1 MKLGS
6 EEHKNL
12 FCRFFIYTHKVF
24 KPADV
29 IWPQLDDAEIKKLA
43 DRPQWNQT
51 LLAKR
56 QIQKR
61 FNAYAEKVKDLLL
74 REAIALKAYE
84 EGRQGDLLEDFLRNY
99 QIPFED
105 PSEDSLP
112 DNLEEEY
119 LRTGL
124 EECIDS
130 FFGFGFLEVAK
141 IQNLFP
147 APLLKALEPFMEEE
161 ARHILFYQN
170 WLFYERYR
178 RPFPQQAWHYF
189 TSLRV
194 SFSVCLGRLSN
205 VPRYGIQ
212 SLQQLKTVLREGTKV
227 SFRFF
232 IELCLKENKRLL
244 APYDRRLVRP
254 KLVPTL
260 AGFFRYFL

>member
-29 IWPQLDDAEIKKLA
+29 PWPQLDDAEIKKLA
-43 DRPQWNQT
+43 DWPQWNQT
-51 LLAKR
+51 LKAKR
-56 QIQKR
+56 QIQKK

-74 REAIALKAYE
+74 REAIALQAYE
-84 EGRQGDLLEDFLRNY
+84 EGRQADLLENFLKYY
-99 QIPFED
+99 QIPFQNNSD
-105 PSEDSLP
+105 DSLP
-112 DNLEEEY
+112 ADLEEEY
-119 LRTGL
+119 LRTGV

-130 FFGFGFLEVAK
+130 FFGFGFFEVAK
-141 IQNLFP
+141 TRNLFP
-147 APLLKALEPFMEEE
+147 AQLLKALEPFMEEE

-178 RPFPQQAWHYF
+178 RPFPQQAWHF
-189 TSLRV
+189 FASLRV
-194 SFSVCLGRLSN
+194 YLSACFDRLRN
-205 VPRYGIQ
+205 VPRNGIQ
-212 SLQQLKTVLREGTKV
+212 SFQQLKTFLREGTKV